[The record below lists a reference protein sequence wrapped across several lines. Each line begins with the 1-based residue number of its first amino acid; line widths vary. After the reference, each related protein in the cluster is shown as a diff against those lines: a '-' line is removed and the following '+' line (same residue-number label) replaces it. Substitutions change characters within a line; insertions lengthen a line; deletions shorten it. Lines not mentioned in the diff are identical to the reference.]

1 MNLLTGKRGALPK
14 IMVLLVGLAI
24 AASSLMPGSTKQ
36 DLLIFELGDFYLLF
50 ATEIGGIE
58 GIKWGNPEFF
68 QFNASEVAHF
78 ILFFFLGLGV
88 FLAQQ
93 NFSRGMQFFSL
104 LIFGA
109 VIEFLQHFIVGR
121 VPSVGDWAFD
131 VGGVVFAFIITFI
144 MHQVFEQNSGDNPP
158 SEDFLTHL

>member
-1 MNLLTGKRGALPK
+1 
-14 IMVLLVGLAI
+14 MVLLVGLAI

-36 DLLIFELGDFYLLF
+36 DLLKFELGDFYLLF

-88 FLAQQ
+88 FLTQQ

-109 VIEFLQHFIVGR
+109 GLEFLQHFYCWSCAFGR
-121 VPSVGDWAFD
+121 RLGIRCGRSCLRIYNHIYNAPSV
-131 VGGVVFAFIITFI
+131 
-144 MHQVFEQNSGDNPP
+144 
-158 SEDFLTHL
+158 